1 MVTRISVCVVI
12 ATKNRQEKLKN
23 LLESITRCS
32 KIPDAVV
39 IVSSGENI
47 GEILRKFEDKIPI
60 VHKHTAKSGQV
71 YQRNLALEE
80 VINKYD
86 IYAFLDDDVTLD
98 SNFFSEIDKAFT
110 IFDDDLGGIG
120 INYITS
126 PKSGTQNIFWKK
138 IQKTKYIKSFAGKV
152 IKSGRNLSYLREEKT
167 IRTDWLN
174 GLSIWTN
181 KVLLEFKHV
190 EMDNYYAAAEDLI
203 FSYQV
208 RSRYKLFF
216 CPEIKVYEQNNELV
230 ENERAELMQI
240 SMQHKLF
247 FVLNNKN
254 LKKSYYL
261 LDLIFEIII
270 RMCNLVKGNIK
281 NRIQIIY
288 VLMRFLMII
297 IFNYRKISVDQNF
310 KKKLLNEIL

>member
-1 MVTRISVCVVI
+1 MVNRKSVCVVI
-12 ATKNRQEKLKN
+12 ATKNRQEKLEN
-23 LLESITRCS
+23 LLESMIRCS
-32 KIPDAVV
+32 KIPDSVV

-86 IYAFLDDDVTLD
+86 IYAFLDDDVILD
-98 SNFFSEIDKAFT
+98 PNFFSEIHNSFT
-110 IFDDDLGGIG
+110 IFDDEIGGMG
-120 INYITS
+120 INYITTL
-126 PKSGTQNIFWKK
+126 KNGTQNIFWRK
-138 IQKTKYIKSFAGKV
+138 IQKTKFIKSFAGKV
-152 IKSGRNLSYLREEKT
+152 IESGRNLSYLREEKM
-167 IRTDWLN
+167 IPTDWLN

-208 RSRYKLFF
+208 SKKYKLFF
-216 CPEIKVYEQNNELV
+216 CPMIKVYEQNNDVVQSES
-230 ENERAELMQI
+230 AELMQI

-247 FVLNNKN
+247 FVLNNEN
-254 LKKSYYL
+254 LKKSFYVI
-261 LDLIFEIII
+261 DLFFEIII
-270 RMCNLVKGNIK
+270 RTCNLVKGNIK
-281 NRIQIIY
+281 NRLQVIY
-288 VLMRFLMII
+288 VLLRLLVII
-297 IFNYRKISVDQNF
+297 ILNYWRLSENQNF
-310 KKKLLNEIL
+310 KKKLLNEII